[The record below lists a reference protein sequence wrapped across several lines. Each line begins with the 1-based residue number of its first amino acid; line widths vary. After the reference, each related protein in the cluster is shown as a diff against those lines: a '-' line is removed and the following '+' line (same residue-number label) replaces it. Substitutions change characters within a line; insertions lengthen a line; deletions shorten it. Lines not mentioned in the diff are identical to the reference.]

1 MGIGHCGAIL
11 VQNFALEL
19 HCCYIEQN
27 LFKARR
33 LDEQT
38 KNPEEQQKI
47 VQRENKTDIQKSTSK
62 WDNNY
67 VHRHRQQ
74 AVSSGNMKKPM
85 KCVHFAVSV
94 STVYIS
100 NEMLIHCKKKKD
112 FRSQSDIMVLL
123 EDFILIETSIQRNV
137 AVYTAILLRYYCCKS

>member
-1 MGIGHCGAIL
+1 
-11 VQNFALEL
+11 
-19 HCCYIEQN
+19 
-27 LFKARR
+27 
-33 LDEQT
+33 
-38 KNPEEQQKI
+38 
-47 VQRENKTDIQKSTSK
+47 
-62 WDNNY
+62 
-67 VHRHRQQ
+67 
-74 AVSSGNMKKPM
+74 M

-137 AVYTAILLRYYCCKS
+137 AVYTAILLRYYCCKSWSFESARIPTAIHSHLLFRREKNRTAWRVLFAWFVVFIASQLIIFAERRCWLPLLFETTKTTTWKGCAKNVDIVFSVRY